1 MDVARRVAICGGRMS
16 FKFKIGE
23 IIVPILARQLGI
35 PVGPSEVTAIQL
47 GGVIQIQPIGTHRR
61 HLVEVK
67 DYELYDEEVIKST
80 NEGDAFAAGWGTE
93 KL

>member
-1 MDVARRVAICGGRMS
+1 MS

-23 IIVPILARQLGI
+23 IIVPILARQLNI

-47 GGVIQIQPIGTHRR
+47 DGYVQIQPIGTHRR

-67 DYELYDEEVIKST
+67 DYEIYDEEVIKST
-80 NEGDAFAAGWGTE
+80 NESNALPAGWGTE
-93 KL
+93 ALPEH